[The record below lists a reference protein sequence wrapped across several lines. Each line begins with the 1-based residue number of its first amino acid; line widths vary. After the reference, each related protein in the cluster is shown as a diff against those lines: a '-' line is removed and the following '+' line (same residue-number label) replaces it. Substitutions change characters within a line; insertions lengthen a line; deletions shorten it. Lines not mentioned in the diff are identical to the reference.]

1 MARFRYHVSAYNAAA
16 LLAREQ
22 EVEPQKHT
30 ARIHRPTYT
39 SSNAFYA
46 YRYLRV
52 SARAIFS
59 HTRFS
64 DFFVIIIFFFFFFF
78 FFFFLGHRPSA
89 LRKRGK
95 RLIFTPNIS
104 TGDGGVHRHQAIV
117 PFLLYD
123 PTTKSRG
130 LQLHITERRHFTT
143 ATPFRVR
150 AMCQYNS
157 ADHACCCL
165 SPFPSLQL
173 LTASVCLR

>member
-1 MARFRYHVSAYNAAA
+1 MARVRSHVSAYNAAS

-22 EVEPQKHT
+22 QAEPQKHT
-30 ARIHRPTYT
+30 ATIHKPTYT
-39 SSNAFYA
+39 SSNAFWA
-46 YRYLRV
+46 YRYHRV

-78 FFFFLGHRPSA
+78 IFFSHRPTA
-89 LRKRGK
+89 LRKHGK

-123 PTTKSRG
+123 PTTKSLG
-130 LQLHITERRHFTT
+130 LQLHITERRHFTYI
-143 ATPFRVR
+143 R
-150 AMCQYNS
+150 AMCQY
-157 ADHACCCL
+157 
-165 SPFPSLQL
+165 
-173 LTASVCLR
+173 